1 MSADELI
8 DTTEMYLK
16 AIYELEEDGVTPL
29 RARSVE
35 RLGHS
40 GPTVSQTIAR
50 MERDGLVM
58 VRADRRLDLTERGRA
73 LVADVMRKHRL
84 AELLLLHV
92 IGLQRSE
99 VHREACRWE
108 HVMSVAVEERLKQ
121 ILGQPETDPFGN
133 PIPGMGVHDSQE
145 FSVETLVR
153 DDREHVGRLVRI
165 GEPIQADQE
174 LLSDFETAQLRP
186 GQRIRVVKQD
196 SGYRL
201 CAILPEG
208 RDTAEQICV
217 WIEDIYASHLFL
229 VAE

>member
-16 AIYELEEDGVTPL
+16 VIYELEEDGVTPL
-29 RARSVE
+29 RARIVE

-92 IGLQRSE
+92 IGLQRNE

-133 PIPGMGVHDSQE
+133 PIPGMGAHDSQE
-145 FSVETLVR
+145 ISVETLVR
-153 DDREHVGRLVRI
+153 DDREHEGRLVRI
-165 GEPIQADQE
+165 GEPIQADQD
-174 LLSDFETAQLRP
+174 LLSNFEAAQLRP

-196 SGYRL
+196 NGYRL
-201 CAILPEG
+201 CAVLPAG
-208 RDTAEQICV
+208 HDPAEQICV
-217 WIEDIYASHLFL
+217 WIEDVYASHLFL